1 MRRVLFTWLLVLSVL
16 LGSCG
21 GPSPAVSWLDS
32 SAAVHE
38 QVVGHSQTV
47 DLNNARQLLIGALA
61 QPMPGD
67 MSADDSRIV
76 RQDLYFRLASV
87 ELEDGAPL
95 EALRYA
101 DEGLEL
107 GSWEDIFTSNLLVV
121 RGRAARELGQE
132 RDAARDFLEA
142 QRISEL
148 VLDEIIEAERRGE
161 LVQ

>member
-1 MRRVLFTWLLVLSVL
+1 MRLVLFTSLLALSILV
-16 LGSCG
+16 GSCG

-38 QVVGHSQTV
+38 QVDGHLQSG
-47 DLNNARQLLIGALA
+47 DLNGARQLLIGALA
-61 QPMPGD
+61 QPTPGD

-87 ELEDGAPL
+87 ELQDGAAL
-95 EALRYA
+95 EAVRYA

-107 GSWEDIFTSNLLVV
+107 GLREDIFTSNLLVV

-148 VLDEIIEAERRGE
+148 VLDEIIEAERRGV